1 MKEQKA
7 NKIFNYILIGIGA
20 LSIIFA
26 ILCFVLNGEFGSC
39 YYVGRQV
46 YGGDAYTGIQ
56 NATAT
61 TANNI
66 ETLNESVE
74 TLANSIKIGFGFV
87 LLIFGLL
94 IILLGTKKLI
104 QEKKNEVQ
112 LNVRS
117 WESFTTFSIFL

>member
-1 MKEQKA
+1 MNGQKIK
-7 NKIFNYILIGIGA
+7 KIFNYTLIGIGV

-26 ILCFVLNGEFGSC
+26 ILCFVLNREFGSC

-56 NATAT
+56 NAAAA

-66 ETLNESVE
+66 DALNESVE
-74 TLANSIKIGFGFV
+74 TLANCIKIGFGFV
-87 LLIFGLL
+87 LLILGLL
-94 IILLGTKKLI
+94 IILLGTKKLM

-112 LNVRS
+112 LVSNVV
-117 WESFTTFSIFL
+117 EVN

>member
-1 MKEQKA
+1 MNGQKIK
-7 NKIFNYILIGIGA
+7 KIFNYTLIGIGV

-56 NATAT
+56 NAAAA

-66 ETLNESVE
+66 DALNESVE
-74 TLANSIKIGFGFV
+74 TLANCIKIGFGFV
-87 LLIFGLL
+87 LLIVGLL
-94 IILLGTKKLI
+94 VTLYGVQEVLKSKASKQEII
-104 QEKKNEVQ
+104 EKKY
-112 LNVRS
+112 
-117 WESFTTFSIFL
+117 